1 MSPEHLCVQLAP
13 GLTRLELVVLLSE
26 LMGIYAICLAE
37 KGGMRQRRQPLMTPE
52 SLLAHLE
59 ALGTHRG
66 VRQVREA
73 LHLACVM
80 SGSPRETKLS
90 LRLALPPALGGYGLN
105 VLSMNEPVEVRRIR
119 DRMQTGIR
127 KPDILIGGPITEGRR
142 VVAAVEYNGRVH
154 DEPAQL
160 ASDADRTNEL
170 TRMGIPEFIVRREQ
184 YRDLDYMDG
193 LAAGIRERLG
203 LPEPRPSSTRAR
215 ELRRRRFELYRE
227 LELIDGV
234 HWNGREREKYRGW

>member
-1 MSPEHLCVQLAP
+1 
-13 GLTRLELVVLLSE
+13 
-26 LMGIYAICLAE
+26 
-37 KGGMRQRRQPLMTPE
+37 MRI
-52 SLLAHLE
+52 LE

-203 LPEPRPSSTRAR
+203 LPEPRPSSARTR

-234 HWNGREREKYRGW
+234 QIPSSSGPSAAPNRNSRGFRRRRRHQTGTRRENGAGIGPQPELDTGLERGRGNAKTP